1 MSFIITEELRCR
13 HNNIAQKVLGFKSPN
28 EYIAEYF
35 LNKLLGG
42 CVTNV

>member
-1 MSFIITEELRCR
+1 MQVDII
-13 HNNIAQKVLGFKSPN
+13 IAQKVLGFKSPN

-35 LNKLLGG
+35 LNKSLGG

>member
-1 MSFIITEELRCR
+1 MKVTYKYYYK
-13 HNNIAQKVLGFKSPN
+13 NAQKVLGFKSPN

-35 LNKLLGG
+35 LNKSLGG